1 MIALGS
7 SIIAAANLF
16 ANSTSHAGGV
26 FKLDNGNISFIQNK
40 FIHDYA
46 TRAAVI
52 YVRICNVTSHDDVV
66 VFNVGEESVIEGY
79 YSEIDI
85 YSIFIG
91 YNRAINRTIFNMHQ
105 GTFVSN
111 GTVLESNVGEDVLF
125 MSDSRI
131 IVDGLFHVSNCNASY
146 FSILRVIFSRVII
159 NGISIMANNQAACKM
174 VQAQS

>member
-40 FIHDYA
+40 FIHNYA

-66 VFNVGEESVIEGY
+66 VFNVGEGSVIEGY

-85 YSIFIG
+85 YNIFIG
-91 YNRAINRTIFNMHQ
+91 YNRAINGTIFILYQ
-105 GTFVSN
+105 GTFISN
-111 GTVLESNVGEDVLF
+111 GTVLKSNVGEDILF

-131 IVDGLFHVSNCNASY
+131 IVDGSDSFMCLTAM
-146 FSILRVIFSRVII
+146 LPIFPS
-159 NGISIMANNQAACKM
+159 
-174 VQAQS
+174 